1 MFIYFINMRHKDNN
15 KKEKIIKAAIQLINK
30 VGLAEVSMLK
40 IAKKAGVATATIY
53 VYFDNKKD
61 MLKKLFLVA
70 KKDMQQ
76 KVLRGINISLPT
88 ESEFKKVL
96 KNYIDFIINNRDYFL
111 FLEQY
116 MNTPLILK
124 LYEEESQM
132 IDKTLLEFF
141 KNGIKLR
148 IIKEIDFDLMLIY
161 AISPIMQIAKKY
173 FNGEFEFTEQNI
185 EKIIQMSWASI
196 KK

>member
-1 MFIYFINMRHKDNN
+1 
-15 KKEKIIKAAIQLINK
+15 
-30 VGLAEVSMLK
+30 
-40 IAKKAGVATATIY
+40 
-53 VYFDNKKD
+53 
-61 MLKKLFLVA
+61 
-70 KKDMQQ
+70 
-76 KVLRGINISLPT
+76 LRGINISLPT

>member
-1 MFIYFINMRHKDNN
+1 MRHKDNN